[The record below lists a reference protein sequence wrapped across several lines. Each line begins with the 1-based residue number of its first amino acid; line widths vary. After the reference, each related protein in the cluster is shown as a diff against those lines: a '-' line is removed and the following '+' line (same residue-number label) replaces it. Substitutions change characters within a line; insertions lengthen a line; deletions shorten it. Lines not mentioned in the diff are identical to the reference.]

1 MRIILVGAGEVGYSL
16 AQNLVDDG
24 HDVVVVERDEE
35 RASKVENELDVMVVR
50 GNGARPQ
57 VLDRARQALGKSAQV
72 LIACTEHD
80 EVNILAC
87 WIARRAGVKRVI
99 SRVRSLEFTDTKAWA
114 QDFGIDAMISPER
127 SVARQIEDLLAISS
141 AVEAAD
147 LGGGKAGIY
156 AFRVA
161 EGSPLAGIQLKDL
174 GNRMPGLKTMMV
186 YIKRNGEGIVPSGE
200 SWVNAGDLCY
210 VVALKEHVWDVEQ
223 AFRLKKSASLRR
235 VVIAGGGKT
244 GFQVA
249 RRLERRGGQR
259 VDIRLIEKEREK
271 CEKLAEELE
280 KTVVL
285 HGDAADETLLRAEGI
300 DRANG
305 FVSTT
310 ANDEVNILL
319 AVLAKALGA
328 SKSIA
333 LVRRKSFANLDQYI
347 ALDAVVNP
355 TEALVSAILGFVRYP
370 TAEGELATLN
380 KIGAEMLEVEIS
392 EGASSEGRRICNLG
406 LAPGATLALAI
417 RGPEVFVP
425 DGDTVLRAGDRY
437 LLFSTVEKMSRAA
450 EVLGVHQS

>member
-1 MRIILVGAGEVGYSL
+1 MRIILVGAGEVGYNL
-16 AQNLVDDG
+16 AQSLVEDG

-57 VLDRARQALGKSAQV
+57 VLDKAGASLGKAAQV
-72 LIACTEHD
+72 LIACTDHD

-87 WIARRAGVKRVI
+87 WIARRAGVERVI
-99 SRVRSLEFTDTKAWA
+99 SRVRSMEFTDTKAWA
-114 QDFGIDAMISPER
+114 QDLGIDVMISPER
-127 SVARQIEDLLAISS
+127 SVARQIEELLAVSS

-174 GNRMPGLKTMMV
+174 TTRMPNLKAMMV
-186 YIKRNGEGIVPSGE
+186 YIKRDGHGIVPSGE
-200 SWVNAGDLCY
+200 SWVQPGDLCY

-223 AFRLKKSASLRR
+223 AFQLKKSGFLRR

-249 RRLERRGGQR
+249 RRLESRAGQR
-259 VDIRLIEKEREK
+259 VDIRLIEKDREK

-285 HGDAADETLLRAEGI
+285 HGDAADESLLRAEGI

-328 SKSIA
+328 QKSIA
-333 LVRRKSFANLDQYI
+333 LVRRKSFANLDRYI

-355 TEALVSAILGFVRYP
+355 TDALASAILGFVRYP
-370 TAEGELATLN
+370 SAEGGIATLS
-380 KIGAEMLEVEIS
+380 KIGAEMLEVEIAPDSPS
-392 EGASSEGRRICNLG
+392 EGKYVRD
-406 LAPGATLALAI
+406 LALSPGATLALGI

-425 DGDTVLRAGDRY
+425 RGDTVVRAGDRY
-437 LLFSTVEKMSRAA
+437 LLFSTAEKMSQA
-450 EVLGVHQS
+450 VQILGVC

>member
-1 MRIILVGAGEVGYSL
+1 MRIILIGAGEVGYSL
-16 AQNLVDDG
+16 AQNLVEDG

-35 RASKVENELDVMVVR
+35 RASRVEDELDVMVIR

-57 VLDRARQALGKSAQV
+57 VLDRAGVALGKTAEV
-72 LIACTEHD
+72 LVACTEHD

-87 WIARRAGVKRVI
+87 WLGRKAGVPRVI

-141 AVEAAD
+141 AVEAAE

-161 EGSPLAGIQLKDL
+161 EGSPLAGIQLKNL
-174 GNRMPGLKTMMV
+174 NSRLPNLKAMMV
-186 YIKRNGEGIVPSGE
+186 YVRRNGEGIVPSGE
-200 SWVNAGDLCY
+200 SWINAGDLCY
-210 VVALKEHVWDVEQ
+210 VVAMKEHVWDVEQ
-223 AFRLKKSASLRR
+223 AFRLKKSQSLRR

-249 RRLERRGGQR
+249 RRLECRGGQR
-259 VDIRLIEKEREK
+259 VDIRLIEKDREK
-271 CEKLAEELE
+271 CEKLAEELR

-285 HGDAADETLLRAEGI
+285 HGDGADETLLRAEGI
-300 DRANG
+300 DLADG

-328 SKSIA
+328 RKSIA

-355 TEALVSAILGFVRYP
+355 TEALVSNILGLVRYP
-370 TAEGELATLN
+370 TAEGGLATLG
-380 KIGAEMLEVEIS
+380 KIGAEMLEVEIGPEAPS
-392 EGASSEGRRICNLG
+392 VGRMVQDLD
-406 LAPGATLALAI
+406 LAPGATLALGI
-417 RGPEVFVP
+417 RGEEVFVP
-425 DGDTVLRAGDRY
+425 TGKTVIRAGDRY
-437 LLFSTVEKMSRAA
+437 LLFSTAEKMSRAV
-450 EVLGVHQS
+450 EVLGVSQS

>member
-16 AQNLVDDG
+16 AQSLVEDG

-57 VLDRARQALGKSAQV
+57 VLDRAGVSLGKAADV
-72 LIACTEHD
+72 LIACTDHD

-87 WIARRAGVKRVI
+87 WIARRAGVQRVI
-99 SRVRSLEFTDTKAWA
+99 SRVRSMEFTDTKAWA
-114 QDFGIDAMISPER
+114 KDLGIDAMISPER
-127 SVARQIEDLLAISS
+127 SVARQIEALLAVSS

-161 EGSPLAGIQLKDL
+161 EGAPLAGIQLKVL
-174 GNRMPGLKTMMV
+174 TNRMPNLKTMMV
-186 YIKRNGEGIVPSGE
+186 YIKRDGQGIVPSGE
-200 SWVNAGDLCY
+200 SWVQPGDLCY
-210 VVALKEHVWDVEQ
+210 MVALKEHVWDVEQ
-223 AFRLKKSASLRR
+223 AFQLKKSVSLRR

-249 RRLERRGGQR
+249 RRLEARPGQR
-259 VDIRLIEKEREK
+259 VDIRLIEKDREK
-271 CEKLAEELE
+271 CEKLAEEL
-280 KTVVL
+280 KNTVVL
-285 HGDAADETLLRAEGI
+285 HGDAADENLLRAEGI

-319 AVLAKALGA
+319 AVLAKAMGA
-328 SKSIA
+328 KKSIA
-333 LVRRKSFANLDQYI
+333 LVRRKSFASLDRYI
-347 ALDAVVNP
+347 SLDAVVNP
-355 TEALVSAILGFVRYP
+355 TEALASAILGLVRYP
-370 TAEGELATLN
+370 SAEGGLATIS
-380 KIGAEMLEVEIS
+380 KIGAEMLEVEI
-392 EGASSEGRRICNLG
+392 ASGSPSEGRHVSELG
-406 LAPGATLALAI
+406 LSPGATLALGI

-425 DGDTVLRAGDRY
+425 RGDTVIRSGDRY
-437 LLFSTVEKMSRAA
+437 LLFSTAEKMSQA
-450 EVLGVHQS
+450 VQILGVR